1 MAALYFAWSVSLRKG
16 VADCCLFSVDDGFV
30 NGIPTGCG
38 DTPVVGGVLVAID
51 SDLASFY
58 FFVGI
63 DTHDSVIFLLF
74 NFLIDCSQQVYA
86 CSEKDCAKLRTYFDI
101 HNFFVDEGMIFSK
114 IVAIPIF
121 ILIFAI

>member
-16 VADCCLFSVDDGFV
+16 VADCCLFSVDDGFM

-38 DTPVVGGVLVAID
+38 DTPVVGGVLVYID

-63 DTHDSVIFLLF
+63 DTHDSVIFYCLT
-74 NFLIDCSQQVYA
+74 S
-86 CSEKDCAKLRTYFDI
+86 
-101 HNFFVDEGMIFSK
+101 
-114 IVAIPIF
+114 
-121 ILIFAI
+121 